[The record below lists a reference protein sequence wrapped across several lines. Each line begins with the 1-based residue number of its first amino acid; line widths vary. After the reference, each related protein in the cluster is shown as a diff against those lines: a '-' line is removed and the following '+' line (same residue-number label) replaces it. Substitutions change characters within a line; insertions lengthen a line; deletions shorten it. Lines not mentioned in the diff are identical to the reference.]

1 MKIKLTN
8 DQIRDYL
15 EIEPLEFP
23 KYTTQLINLA
33 NQNAQGTRPKVVGQL
48 SELIQHCTGKKLEE
62 WEHWYLQ
69 QKPDAIKTAT
79 EKILKMV
86 ENLKDA
92 VGKIDSKMVEMWVRD
107 LVIVK
112 TFMGLRFQEAVLKKG
127 AEILGESYCLSDCSD
142 ESKGIDGY
150 IGETPISIKPSSYGS
165 KAALQENIKA
175 KLVYYEKVKGGLRID
190 YSEII
195 G

>member
-62 WEHWYLQ
+62 WEHWYL
-69 QKPDAIKTAT
+69 
-79 EKILKMV
+79 
-86 ENLKDA
+86 
-92 VGKIDSKMVEMWVRD
+92 
-107 LVIVK
+107 
-112 TFMGLRFQEAVLKKG
+112 
-127 AEILGESYCLSDCSD
+127 
-142 ESKGIDGY
+142 
-150 IGETPISIKPSSYGS
+150 
-165 KAALQENIKA
+165 
-175 KLVYYEKVKGGLRID
+175 
-190 YSEII
+190 
-195 G
+195 